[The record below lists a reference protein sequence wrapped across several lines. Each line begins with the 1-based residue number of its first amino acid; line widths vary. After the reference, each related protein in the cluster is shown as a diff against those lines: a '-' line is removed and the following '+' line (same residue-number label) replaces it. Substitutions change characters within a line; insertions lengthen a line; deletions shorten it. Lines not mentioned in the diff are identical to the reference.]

1 MIWGNCAILR
11 INCIENIKT
20 MYSIIKQQISVPRVM
35 AYRHWMQ
42 PTLTLLKRRI
52 TYKAVTENI
61 TELEITP
68 KIAIPARTQRD
79 ARLLNVALGSRWA
92 DSNKGEIDFSS
103 CDYLAIGHDRAI
115 NEAHAKYIMSQI
127 SDGKAAWAKT
137 GVWPRTRE
145 SPLFKFQE
153 KAAEWLK
160 ADAVVLT
167 KSGMDANCSLMEIL
181 LKYNDNIPVY
191 LDFLVHATF
200 RYGIKAMKGK
210 MIVFKH
216 NDLVD
221 LEAKMTKRGPGF
233 IIVDSI
239 YSSIGTIAP
248 LKGMCDLA
256 EKYGSA
262 LIVDES
268 HALGVHGHEG
278 NGIVCQLGLE
288 DRVHFRTS
296 ALTKG
301 LACNGGIFTG
311 RREFVGLFRGGTTKF
326 AFSNAVEDH
335 EAVRLINALETVK
348 QANDKR
354 KSLQIKFTY
363 FKQELR
369 NLGYMGYYLDPPTQL
384 FGLVTG
390 DYDNTVRFDRA
401 LKAKGIYATTFV
413 YPGAP
418 RDRSLL
424 RFNITDDLTK
434 EQLDYTYSSTAIHR
448 RWYSKAE

>member
-1 MIWGNCAILR
+1 
-11 INCIENIKT
+11 
-20 MYSIIKQQISVPRVM
+20 M
-35 AYRHWMQ
+35 AHRHWIQ
-42 PTLTLLKRRI
+42 PALNLSKRRI

-61 TELEITP
+61 TKLEITP
-68 KIAIPARTQRD
+68 KIAIPARTQRH
-79 ARLLNVALGSRWA
+79 ARLANVAVGPNLA
-92 DSNKGEIDFSS
+92 DNNKGEIDFLS

-115 NEAHAKYIMSQI
+115 NEAQAEYIISQI
-127 SDGKAAWAKT
+127 NDGKATWSRS
-137 GVWPRTRE
+137 GIWPRSHE
-145 SPLFKFQE
+145 SPMNEFQE

-167 KSGMDANCSLMEIL
+167 KSGMDANCSLVEIL
-181 LKYNDNIPVY
+181 LQYNYNIPVY
-191 LDFLVHATF
+191 LDFLVHASF
-200 RYGIKAMKGK
+200 RYGIRAMKGD

-233 IIVDSI
+233 IIADSI
-239 YSSIGTIAP
+239 TSSLGTIAP
-248 LKGMCDLA
+248 LKDMCDLA

-288 DRVHFRTS
+288 QRVQFRT
-296 ALTKG
+296 AG
-301 LACNGGIFTG
+301 LAKGFACNSGIFTG
-311 RREFVGLFRGGTTKF
+311 RQEFVELFLGGTTKCM
-326 AFSNAVEDH
+326 FSHAVQDH
-335 EAVRLINALETVK
+335 EAVRLLKALETIK

-369 NLGYMGYYLDPPTQL
+369 KLGYLGYYLDHPTQL

-390 DYDNTVRFDRA
+390 DYDKTVRLDRT
-401 LKAKGIYATTFV
+401 LKSKGIYAAPFV
-413 YPGAP
+413 FPAAP
-418 RDRSLL
+418 KDRSLV
-424 RFNITDDLTK
+424 RWNITDALTQ
-434 EQLDYTYSSTAIHR
+434 EQLEYTLAVLQEFIEDGTAKPSEWPDY
-448 RWYSKAE
+448 KKPCF